1 MAELQPSHVLVT
13 GAEGLVGTAVVARLL
28 AYGHPVT
35 TLSLPDALVH
45 PDVRVVRGD
54 ATDAET
60 VGRAV
65 EGVDA
70 VIHLAAFPSPGGRPA
85 PVTFGNNALATFTV
99 LWTAA
104 EAGVRRFAVASSVNA
119 IGLLM
124 NPKHPLPDR
133 FPLDENTPTSIAD
146 PYSLSKQV
154 DEHTLRA
161 VCERFEASGV
171 ALRLPLVVPP
181 QRGDELREHAR
192 THVAHGAG
200 EGWGWIDSRD
210 AAEAF
215 RLAVTVPLTGAHT
228 VQLAARTT
236 LQEVPTEELMDRW
249 APDVARAVIFEGN
262 AAPIDTSRARELLGF
277 EPRFDEPGLGEADTT
292 PEQEAR

>member
-181 QRGDELREHAR
+181 QRHRIA
-192 THVAHGAG
+192 AAG
-200 EGWGWIDSRD
+200 
-210 AAEAF
+210 
-215 RLAVTVPLTGAHT
+215 
-228 VQLAARTT
+228 
-236 LQEVPTEELMDRW
+236 
-249 APDVARAVIFEGN
+249 ARARRQRCRRGMGV
-262 AAPIDTSRARELLGF
+262 DQVLGF
-277 EPRFDEPGLGEADTT
+277 TPRFDEAGVPGEPDRPAGAPYSAASARDTS
-292 PEQEAR
+292 AS